1 MKPEWSCTL
10 LQEKTQRPPLPEKG
24 PSRNLPL
31 LASRELPLPTFCP
44 EGPRSPGGG
53 GKSGRGRRA
62 QEPPLFLFFSQ
73 PSGSHSAL
81 PESASSLARRPK
93 GRLCQAFGGGPH
105 HVFQTFFT
113 GAQRAIALLYD
124 LIEGAHVVHVF
135 LQLGHLALVVLQ
147 LRRNKSK
154 PQLTTPTR
162 MRPKVFTFRFHKF
175 KQFAPLLLQGLDIHP
190 SPQFHSTTCG
200 EFPYLTS
207 QWHTGPAAEILAEK
221 NQEKHKTKSAQEKV

>member
-10 LQEKTQRPPLPEKG
+10 LQEKTQRPP
-24 PSRNLPL
+24 SR
-31 LASRELPLPTFCP
+31 
-44 EGPRSPGGG
+44 
-53 GKSGRGRRA
+53 RRA
-62 QEPPLFLFFSQ
+62 QAGICHFWLHGNSHSPRSALKDPGAGGEGIREGKGGERRAKEPPLFLFRQ

-93 GRLCQAFGGGPH
+93 GRLCQALGGDPH

-124 LIEGAHVVHVF
+124 LIEGAHIVHVF

-154 PQLTTPTR
+154 PQLTTTTR
-162 MRPKVFTFRFHKF
+162 IRPKVFTFRFHKF
-175 KQFAPLLLQGLDIHP
+175 KQFAPLLLPGVGR
-190 SPQFHSTTCG
+190 S
-200 EFPYLTS
+200 S
-207 QWHTGPAAEILAEK
+207 QPPIPLHNLW
-221 NQEKHKTKSAQEKV
+221 